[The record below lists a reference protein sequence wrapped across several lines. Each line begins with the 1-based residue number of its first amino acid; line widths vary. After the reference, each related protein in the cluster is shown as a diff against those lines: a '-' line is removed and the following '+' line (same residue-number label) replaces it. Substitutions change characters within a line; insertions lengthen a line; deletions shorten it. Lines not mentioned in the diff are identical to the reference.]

1 MRLANGG
8 EDPSCDCAS
17 SQQAAKGSY
26 RRYSESR
33 FDRKSRKLGQ
43 DSGDLEGLLRT
54 SEADSESVD
63 ELVEEGNA
71 VEAGA
76 LAGVEEADN
85 ANEKQAPTHEIPKD
99 DVSKEYL
106 DEQ

>member
-1 MRLANGG
+1 M
-8 EDPSCDCAS
+8 
-17 SQQAAKGSY
+17 
-26 RRYSESR
+26 
-33 FDRKSRKLGQ
+33 
-43 DSGDLEGLLRT
+43 EGLLRT

-85 ANEKQAPTHEIPKD
+85 ANEKQAPTMKSRKMTFPKNI
-99 DVSKEYL
+99 
-106 DEQ
+106 